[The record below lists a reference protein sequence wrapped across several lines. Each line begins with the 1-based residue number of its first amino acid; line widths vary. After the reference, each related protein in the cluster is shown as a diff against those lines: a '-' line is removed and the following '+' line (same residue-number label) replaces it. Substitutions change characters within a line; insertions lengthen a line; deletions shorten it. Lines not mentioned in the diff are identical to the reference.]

1 MRSSSDVSTG
11 EWSERAR
18 VTSTTTVDR
27 AGQSGRSGSARRL
40 PGLLLI
46 TQIAVIA
53 ALLVAWQLVATL
65 FGTDFWTSSPA
76 AIVEQIG
83 RWIRDGALWTA
94 LGVTLTE
101 TVVGFALGAVV
112 GALVGFV
119 LGWSRVLGDILEPI
133 ILPFYAL
140 PKVALAPL
148 FVLVFGVGIS
158 AKVML
163 VALMVFFIVF
173 FVTFRGTR
181 AVDRDLVVIAR
192 VMGAGRVD
200 TWRSIA
206 LPHASVWMLSGLR
219 LALPSAFHGAVVGEF
234 IAASDG
240 VGFLIR
246 KATATFNTTGVF
258 AGVVV
263 LLVAASILI
272 GAVKRVERRV
282 LRWQDTADHGIARRT
297 R

>member
-1 MRSSSDVSTG
+1 M
-11 EWSERAR
+11 A
-18 VTSTTTVDR
+18 STTTVDL
-27 AGQSGRSGSARRL
+27 AGPSGRARRL
-40 PGLLLI
+40 PGPLLI
-46 TQIAVIA
+46 KQVAVIVG
-53 ALLVAWQLVATL
+53 LLAAWQLVETW
-65 FGTDFWTSSPA
+65 FGTDFWTSSPD
-76 AIVEQIG
+76 AIVEQLVE
-83 RWIRDGALWTA
+83 WIRDGALWTA

-101 TVVGFALGAVV
+101 TVGGFALGAAA

-234 IAASDG
+234 IAASEG

-246 KATATFNTTGVF
+246 KSTATFNTTGVF

-272 GAVKRVERRV
+272 GAVKRVERWV
-282 LRWQDTADHGIARRT
+282 LRWQDPADHGVVRRT

>member
-1 MRSSSDVSTG
+1 MAAT
-11 EWSERAR
+11 A
-18 VTSTTTVDR
+18 TVDR
-27 AGQSGRSGSARRL
+27 AGPIGRFWRSRTPVLMLAQLG
-40 PGLLLI
+40 
-46 TQIAVIA
+46 VIV
-53 ALLVAWQLVATL
+53 ALLVAWQLFADYA
-65 FGTDFWTSSPA
+65 GTDFWTSSPSE
-76 AIVEQIG
+76 ILDQLLQ
-83 RWIRDGALWTA
+83 WIRDGALWNA
-94 LGVTLTE
+94 LAVTLTE
-101 TVVGFALGAVV
+101 TLVGFALGAAV
-112 GALVGFV
+112 GAVVGFV
-119 LGWSRVLGDILEPI
+119 LGWSRVAGDILEPI

-173 FVTFRGTR
+173 FITFRGTR

-192 VMGAGRVD
+192 VMGASRVD
-200 TWRSIA
+200 TWRTIA

-234 IAASDG
+234 IAASAG

-272 GAVKRVERRV
+272 ALVKRVEQRV
-282 LRWQDTADHGIARRT
+282 LRWQHTADHGAPGKAR
-297 R
+297 